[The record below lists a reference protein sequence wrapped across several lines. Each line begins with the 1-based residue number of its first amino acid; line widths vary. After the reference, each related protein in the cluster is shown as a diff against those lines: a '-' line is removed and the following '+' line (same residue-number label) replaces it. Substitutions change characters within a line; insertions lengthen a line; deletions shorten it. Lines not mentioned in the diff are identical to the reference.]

1 MNGVIPK
8 STKPEGTGKSNAALN
23 RQVGKTGLPGK
34 YGTTRRTTGS
44 ATSYSFRYPVRF
56 ANQSAVSFL
65 NVAVSGLNSASEQFV
80 WWVESQPIACSIIPV
95 VHQQQS

>member
-34 YGTTRRTTGS
+34 YGTTSRTTGIS
-44 ATSYSFRYPVRF
+44 NFKFVQISRAFY
-56 ANQSAVSFL
+56 QS
-65 NVAVSGLNSASEQFV
+65 E
-80 WWVESQPIACSIIPV
+80 CSIVLKRGCIRFK
-95 VHQQQS
+95 